1 MKKALQVFSIVLCM
15 AAALGAAAA
24 QEKLMNAQDAAAEGL
39 MQAAPLTGTVTRPD
53 GVQAPET
60 AFLLSYELPQFEG
73 GANVSQPINR
83 YYQEMAQG
91 MADAAD
97 TLQEEGG
104 QYHITFEI
112 THMSQRY
119 ASVVLSRVFQGGN
132 AEQETLSADT
142 FALDGVYAGQAVT
155 LSQVLGLEGD
165 DAPESLAESLAY
177 DLVWQMIEQEM
188 QNLDHD
194 YLDGLSRQ
202 DVERAF
208 VPETDFYLDESGNV
222 VFFIQAG
229 ELAGEIA
236 GVLRFPFAPAEL
248 LSVL

>member
-24 QEKLMNAQDAAAEGL
+24 QAPLMDAQDAAVEGL
-39 MQAAPLTGTVTRPD
+39 MQTTPLTGTVTRPD
-53 GVQAPET
+53 GVQAPEA

-73 GANVSQPINR
+73 DAEVCEPINR
-83 YYQEMAQG
+83 YYRDMAQG
-91 MADAAD
+91 MADASK

-104 QYHITFEI
+104 QYHINFEI
-112 THMSQRY
+112 THLSHRY
-119 ASVVLSRVFQGGN
+119 ASVVLSRIFHGGN

-142 FALDGVYAGQAVT
+142 FALDGMYAGEGVT

-165 DAPESLAESLAY
+165 DSSQSLAETLAY
-177 DLVWQMIEQEM
+177 ELVWQMIEQEM
-188 QNLDHD
+188 QNVDHD
-194 YLDGLSRQ
+194 YLDGLNRQ
-202 DVERAF
+202 DVQRAF
-208 VPETDFYLDESGNV
+208 VPETDFYLDDSGNV

-236 GVLRFPFAPAEL
+236 GVLRFPFARAEL